1 MIDVTGTVVDPD
13 GNPIERA
20 ELTFTPEG
28 GGRGSVGSTD
38 ANGRYTLLYTSSQNG
53 AIPGKHS
60 VSISI
65 PTGDNSQLTE
75 EELERGGGSPPVKV
89 LTQTVDVS
97 EETSEIDFQIDQ
109 GGMDTAA
116 AGAGART
123 ARTDSA
129 ADRLL

>member
-116 AGAGART
+116 AGGRGT
-123 ARTDSA
+123 YGQD
-129 ADRLL
+129 